1 MKFMKIQNVV
11 IIGSGTMG
19 SGIAAHLCNA
29 NIPVTLLDLKTEIS
43 EKARDRIF
51 KSKPPLL
58 LDKSK
63 INNIKIGNISDNFN
77 VVKEADWIVEA
88 VVERIDV
95 KHSIYKKIFEE
106 RKPGAIVSSNT
117 SSIPIKIL
125 SEKLTKEEKKD
136 FCITHFFN
144 PVRYM
149 GLLEIVKNENNDLE
163 KINSLKN
170 FCEIELGKGAIIC
183 NDTPGFLGNRV
194 GVYAMQIAMTEAFK
208 MKLSIEEADA
218 VFGRPMG
225 IPKTGIFGLYDLIGI
240 DLMADVL
247 KSFIKELPEK
257 DDFHE
262 VAKEIPLIKRL
273 IETGYTGRK
282 GMGGFYRIN
291 KADGKKVMEA
301 LNLETG
307 HYLPTKKI
315 NIKSEKVDLKTL
327 IDRDDKYGEYAWSV
341 ISKIIIYAS
350 SLVPKITKE
359 FNDIDEAMRLGFN
372 WAKGPFEMLEEI
384 GVANFFDK
392 IDDYKE
398 NIFLED
404 LAKTK
409 NEKFYGERQKYTD
422 IQTLGKVKKTALSV
436 DGNKSAEI
444 YRFNDYNIVEFTT
457 KANALDY
464 DSMDA
469 LKKATDKPLIIINES
484 MQFSAGVNLSYT
496 MDFANKGDFKSIE
509 KFIRYFQETCKH
521 LKYSKYPVISA
532 PSGLTLGGGFEV
544 MVQSNFVASHTNIV
558 VGLVETIV
566 GLIPAGGGCKEML
579 ARWLETDESKKDPNF
594 APLKV
599 FDIIGYAKTATSPV
613 EAEPMKYLR
622 AEDKKIMNRN
632 SLLEV
637 SRKIIKDNMDFKA
650 PNETTFKLPGKKVK
664 DEMIKILEK
673 LYNEKVILDHGMEVG
688 KELANVLSG
697 GDTTIDKTL
706 TEEDIFKLELNSF
719 MKLIETKKTQDRI
732 KHTLSTGKPLI
743 N

>member
-1 MKFMKIQNVV
+1 
-11 IIGSGTMG
+11 
-19 SGIAAHLCNA
+19 
-29 NIPVTLLDLKTEIS
+29 
-43 EKARDRIF
+43 
-51 KSKPPLL
+51 
-58 LDKSK
+58 
-63 INNIKIGNISDNFN
+63 
-77 VVKEADWIVEA
+77 
-88 VVERIDV
+88 
-95 KHSIYKKIFEE
+95 
-106 RKPGAIVSSNT
+106 
-117 SSIPIKIL
+117 
-125 SEKLTKEEKKD
+125 
-136 FCITHFFN
+136 
-144 PVRYM
+144 
-149 GLLEIVKNENNDLE
+149 
-163 KINSLKN
+163 
-170 FCEIELGKGAIIC
+170 
-183 NDTPGFLGNRV
+183 
-194 GVYAMQIAMTEAFK
+194 
-208 MKLSIEEADA
+208 
-218 VFGRPMG
+218 
-225 IPKTGIFGLYDLIGI
+225 
-240 DLMADVL
+240 
-247 KSFIKELPEK
+247 
-257 DDFHE
+257 
-262 VAKEIPLIKRL
+262 
-273 IETGYTGRK
+273 
-282 GMGGFYRIN
+282 
-291 KADGKKVMEA
+291 MEA

-307 HYLPTKKI
+307 KYLPAKKI

-384 GVANFFDK
+384 GLANFFSK
-392 IDDYKE
+392 IDNYKE

-496 MDFANKGDFKSIE
+496 MDFADKGDFKSIE

-650 PNETTFKLPGKKVK
+650 PNETTFKLPGKQVK

-719 MKLIETKKTQDRI
+719 MKLVETKKTQDRI